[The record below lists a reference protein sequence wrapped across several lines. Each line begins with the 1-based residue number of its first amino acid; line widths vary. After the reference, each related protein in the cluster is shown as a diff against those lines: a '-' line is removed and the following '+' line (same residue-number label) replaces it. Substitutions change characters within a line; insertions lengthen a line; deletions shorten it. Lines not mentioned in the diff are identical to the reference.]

1 MPKVI
6 YDFGANNGDDIPYY
20 LLKCDVVVAVEAN
33 PVLCDSIRAR
43 FPAELANGRLVVENC
58 VINVDPAGGDV
69 PFHICRDNHVL
80 SQFPEPR
87 EGIERFT
94 VVHLASK
101 QPQHIIAENGD
112 PFYVKIDLEHYD
124 AEVLRVLFTEGVFP
138 TYISAEA
145 HTPDVFDALVLLG
158 NYKAFKLV
166 DGYTVPILYGDCRID
181 TEYGLVGYAFPIHS
195 AGPFGDDISGPWMNT
210 AEFSEM
216 LSTAG
221 FGWKDIHATNVHLPN
236 TTAI

>member
-1 MPKVI
+1 M
-6 YDFGANNGDDIPYY
+6 
-20 LLKCDVVVAVEAN
+20 
-33 PVLCDSIRAR
+33 
-43 FPAELANGRLVVENC
+43 
-58 VINVDPAGGDV
+58 
-69 PFHICRDNHVL
+69 
-80 SQFPEPR
+80 
-87 EGIERFT
+87 
-94 VVHLASK
+94 
-101 QPQHIIAENGD
+101 
-112 PFYVKIDLEHYD
+112 
-124 AEVLRVLFTEGVFP
+124 LRVLFTEGVFP